1 MNKSFS
7 RFTVDE
13 QIKLVNGVSFFETA
27 CIAEKN
33 VKSMQFLDGGTGMN
47 FEQFFGDMLSC
58 EGKDD
63 MIGGAV
69 LRDVLA
75 HFYDPEKLGSDESK
89 DLRKWICEKLEER
102 FPDWIAPGCYP
113 PGILLGATWN
123 PETVYE
129 TGRALGMEARAYGVN
144 VLLGTPNVNIHRDI
158 RNGRLF
164 EGYSEDPCLA
174 STLAPEMVKGV
185 QSCGVAA
192 NVKHFAANHQETNR
206 LNINEI
212 IPQRALNEIYYP
224 GFKACVE
231 AGVATVMSAYNQI
244 NGVPCTEN
252 RQLLCDILRDK
263 WGFEG
268 VVMSDWGAVYNPAKA
283 VNAGNDLAMPG
294 PIAPDVLKEAY
305 EKRELSPEALAVS
318 ADRVAALSEKYT
330 WEEKFTFSREETD
343 RIAFNAAAEGTILLK
358 NKDGTLPLAKNS
370 KVAVFGE
377 KTDYLLMCGEGSASI
392 NTDRKSRISDVFAQY
407 FADVTI
413 NSYGSADAM
422 VYIYN
427 LPGQEGNDRAD
438 IGFKKSA
445 EEDFGRIIPEAER
458 LGMKKILVL
467 NVSSPVAL
475 GEWEKYFDAVICV
488 FLPGMKGTQA
498 LVDILSGKL
507 NPSGKL
513 PLSWPARIE
522 DMPTYLN
529 FPGNGMLVNYGEGIF
544 IGYRWYDT
552 RKIAPLYPFGHGLSY
567 TDFEIT
573 SIKTDSERFG
583 DLVKATAVVKN
594 TGTVK
599 GKTVVQIYISDDYS
613 TLTKPVKELKAF
625 RKIELEAGESAE
637 LEFTLTKHD
646 FESFDPNISQW
657 TFEEGWYTIS
667 AGLSSADIH
676 KQCRVYA
683 DVKSPYSYGRKTSV
697 KVIVENSQLKKT
709 VEDFFAEY
717 NLPYT
722 AILTSYEYT
731 AQDKIEM
738 IMKNVGCDES
748 QIEELASRLAKTEKQ

>member
-1 MNKSFS
+1 MNRNFS

-13 QIKLVNGVSFFETA
+13 QIKLVNGGSFFGTA
-27 CIAEKN
+27 GIKEKN
-33 VKSMQFLDGGTGMN
+33 VESMQFLDGGTGMN
-47 FEQFFGDMLSC
+47 FEQLFGDMLSR
-58 EGKDD
+58 EGRGY

-75 HFYDPEKLGSDESK
+75 HFYEPEKLGSDEAIE
-89 DLRKWICEKLEER
+89 LHKWICGKLEER
-102 FPDWIAPGCYP
+102 FPDRIAPGCYP
-113 PGILLGATWN
+113 PGILLGATWS

-144 VLLGTPNVNIHRDI
+144 VLLGTPNVNMHRDI

-174 STLAPEMVKGV
+174 SSLAPEMVKGV

-206 LNINEI
+206 LNVNEI
-212 IPQRALNEIYYP
+212 IPQRALNELYYP

-252 RQLLCDILRDK
+252 KQLLCDILRDD

-268 VVMSDWGAVYNPAKA
+268 LVMSDWGAVYNPEKA

-294 PIAPDVLKEAY
+294 PIAPDELKAAY
-305 EKRELSPEALAVS
+305 EKGELSPEALAVS
-318 ADRVAALSEKYT
+318 ADRVAELAEKYT
-330 WEEKFTFSREETD
+330 WQEKYSFSREETD
-343 RIAFNAAAEGTILLK
+343 RIAYNAAAEGTILLK
-358 NKDGTLPLAKNS
+358 NKSGVLPLAPES

-377 KTDYLLMCGEGSASI
+377 KTDYLLMCGEGSAGI
-392 NTDRKSRISDVFAQY
+392 NTDRKSKISDVFKES
-407 FADVTI
+407 FAEVSV
-413 NSYGSADAM
+413 NSFGSADAM
-422 VYIYN
+422 VCIYN

-438 IGFKKSA
+438 IGLRSSVTD
-445 EEDFGRIIPEAER
+445 EWSRIIPEADR
-458 LGMKKILVL
+458 MGMKKILVL

-475 GEWEKYFDAVICV
+475 GEWEERFDAVICV
-488 FLPGMKGTQA
+488 FLPGMQGTQA
-498 LVDILSGKL
+498 LTDILTGKL

-513 PLSWPARIE
+513 SLSWPARIE

-529 FPGNGMLVNYGEGIF
+529 FPGDGMLVNYGEGIF

-552 RKIAPLYPFGHGLSY
+552 RKIAPLYSFGHGLSY
-567 TDFEIT
+567 TEFEIT
-573 SIKTDSERFG
+573 SVKADKERFS
-583 DLVKATAVVKN
+583 DCLKVTAVVKN
-594 TGTVK
+594 TGAVK
-599 GKTVVQIYISDDYS
+599 GKTVVQIYVSDDYS

-625 RKIELEAGESAE
+625 RKVELDAGESAE
-637 LEFTLTKHD
+637 LEFTLNKHD
-646 FESFDPNISQW
+646 FESFDPNIEEW
-657 TFEEGWYTIS
+657 AFEEGWYTVS

-697 KVIVENSQLKKT
+697 KVIVENSQLRKT
-709 VEDFFAEY
+709 VEDFFAQN

-738 IMKNVGCDES
+738 ILKNTGCDDDK
-748 QIEELASRLAKTEKQ
+748 INELASRLALTEKQ

>member
-1 MNKSFS
+1 MNQSFS

-13 QIKLVNGVSFFETA
+13 QIKLVNGGSFFGTA
-27 CIAEKN
+27 GINEKD

-47 FEQFFGDMLSC
+47 FEQLFGDMLSR
-58 EGKDD
+58 EGRGD

-75 HFYDPEKLGSDESK
+75 HFYEPEKLGSDESRE
-89 DLRKWICEKLEER
+89 LRKWICEKLEER

-113 PGILLGATWN
+113 PGILLGATWS

-144 VLLGTPNVNIHRDI
+144 VLLGTPNVNMHRDI

-185 QSCGVAA
+185 QSCGVSA
-192 NVKHFAANHQETNR
+192 NVKHFVANHQETNR
-206 LNINEI
+206 LNVNEI
-212 IPQRALNEIYYP
+212 IPQRALNELYYP
-224 GFKACVE
+224 GFKACVK

-252 RQLLCDILRDK
+252 KQLLCDILRDD
-263 WGFEG
+263 WGFDG
-268 VVMSDWGAVYNPAKA
+268 LVMSDWGAVYNPTKA

-305 EKRELSPEALAVS
+305 EKGELSPEALAVS
-318 ADRVAALSEKYT
+318 AERVASLAEKYT
-330 WEEKFTFSREETD
+330 WEEKYSFSREETD
-343 RIAFNAAAEGTILLK
+343 RIAYNASAEGIILLK
-358 NKDGTLPLAKNS
+358 NRNGALPLDKSS

-377 KTDYLLMCGEGSASI
+377 KTDYLLMCGEGSAGI
-392 NTDRKSRISDVFAQY
+392 NTDRKSKISDVFAQS
-407 FADVTI
+407 FAEVTV

-438 IGFKKSA
+438 IGLKKSVT
-445 EEDFGRIIPEAER
+445 EDFSRIIPEAER
-458 LGMKKILVL
+458 VGMKKILVL

-475 GEWEKYFDAVICV
+475 GEWEERFDAVICV

-498 LVDILSGKL
+498 LADILTGDI

-529 FPGNGMLVNYGEGIF
+529 FPGDGMIVNYGEGIF

-573 SIKTDSERFG
+573 SIKADTERFS
-583 DLVKATAVVKN
+583 DSLKVTAVVKN
-594 TGTVK
+594 TGSVK
-599 GKTVVQIYISDDYS
+599 GKTVVQIYISDEQS

-625 RKIELEAGESAE
+625 RKVELDASETAE
-637 LEFTLTKHD
+637 LEFTLNKHD
-646 FESFDPNISQW
+646 FESFDPNINDW
-657 TFEEGWYTIS
+657 TFEEGWYTVS

-697 KVIVENSQLKKT
+697 KVIVENPQLKKT
-709 VEDFFAEY
+709 VEEFFVEY

-738 IMKNVGCDES
+738 ILKNVGCDEKA
-748 QIEELASRLAKTEKQ
+748 IDELGARLSLTEKQ